1 MNKKLYG
8 KEFEVPG
15 EVVEYLDKCFNAV
28 KSKDESVEGYK
39 RNRDLVKNKKVSYS
53 VLKRIKN
60 FFDTYQGNKKDA
72 PFVLNGA
79 DYMKNWVDS
88 TLEHSRRNIKSAN
101 QHRKDAGM
109 ETEYVD
115 KFSSQQFKP
124 RDVKKDI
131 TNMDI
136 QVTESLKRIN
146 ELMKKIL

>member
-88 TLEHSRRNIKSAN
+88 TLEHSRRNIKSAEQN
-101 QHRKDAGM
+101 L
-109 ETEYVD
+109 
-115 KFSSQQFKP
+115 
-124 RDVKKDI
+124 
-131 TNMDI
+131 
-136 QVTESLKRIN
+136 LK
-146 ELMKKIL
+146 E

>member
-8 KEFEVPG
+8 KDFEVPG
-15 EVVEYLDKCFNAV
+15 EVVEYLDKCFNTI
-28 KSKDESVEGYK
+28 KTKDESIEGYK

-60 FFDTYQGNKKDA
+60 FFDSYEGNKKDA

-79 DYMKNWVDS
+79 DYMKNWVNN
-88 TLEHSRRNIKSAN
+88 TLEHNRKKLKTTN
-101 QHRKDAGM
+101 QHKEDAGID
-109 ETEYVD
+109 TEYIE

-124 RDVKKDI
+124 RDVKRDL

-146 ELMKKIL
+146 EIMKKIL